1 MTDSPPCG
9 MMTRLRAF
17 LTVCVLALGGALGFS
32 SPAVAAT
39 CPTASYLDYN
49 HLAYAEVSIPAGVQ
63 LPSGQ
68 AVGSGALDHPTSS
81 NGCKRARQTV
91 QVLSAG
97 SIDPQVAVMVSGR
110 PGTAFVI
117 GQRCAGFTSSAYWD
131 CLTQPLVWD
140 GVQYT
145 ATSYP
150 STPSPVGTLSLGA
163 ALGTAD
169 YHGGRVTLRRIDGVD
184 PTLAVGISG
193 QPSVAWL
200 SPRTCP
206 YSGFSNTPQ
215 YDNLLR
221 CLRSPVW
228 FTFDPPG
235 NTAGATVV
243 GRADRPVTGAVAGAK
258 LSLAL
263 LPLDADYVPANP
275 KMVAVGHV
283 ASQVSLKLPDV
294 SAGEYE
300 AVVSCPQCSNTGA
313 GSDGLYPA
321 GSVLVSAPSKS
332 STSALIVNYV
342 LLALVAVAVVL
353 VLRARRRRRAQ
364 PGGRPGSEMGKMLGS
379 ILLGPG
385 PAGSSRRS
393 RSWADDATAR
403 GGGGETAGRSKAGA
417 GGDPDPPA
425 SPSASRP
432 AKRKARGGRQRKS
445 GGARGKKPGAG

>member
-1 MTDSPPCG
+1 
-9 MMTRLRAF
+9 L
-17 LTVCVLALGGALGFS
+17 S
-32 SPAVAAT
+32 STATAAT

-49 HLAYAEVSIPAGVQ
+49 HLAYAEVTIPAGVQ

-97 SIDPQVAVMVSGR
+97 SLDPHVAVLVSGR

-117 GQRCAGFTSSAYWD
+117 GQRCAGFTGSAYWD
-131 CLTQPLVWD
+131 CLTQPLVWN

-150 STPSPVGTLSLGA
+150 SRPPPVGTLALGA
-163 ALGTAD
+163 ALGTAE
-169 YHGGRVTLRRIDGVD
+169 YHGRRVTLRRIQGVD
-184 PTLAVGISG
+184 PALAVGVSG

-206 YSGFSNTPQ
+206 YSGFSNAPQ

-235 NTAGATVV
+235 SAAGATVV
-243 GRADRPVTGAVAGAK
+243 GRADRPVAGAVAGATI
-258 LSLAL
+258 SLAL
-263 LPLDADYVPANP
+263 LSVDADNVPSNP
-275 KMVAVGHV
+275 KLIPVGHV
-283 ASQVSLKLPDV
+283 AGQFSLKLPHV
-294 SAGEYE
+294 AAGEYE
-300 AVVSCPQCSNTGA
+300 TVVSCPQCSNTGA
-313 GSDGLYPA
+313 SGGGLYPA
-321 GSVLVSAPSKS
+321 GSILVAAPSKS

-342 LLALVAVAVVL
+342 ILALVVMAVVL
-353 VLRARRRRRAQ
+353 GFRARRRRRAQ
-364 PGGRPGSEMGKMLGS
+364 GLGRANSEWGRLLGGM
-379 ILLGPG
+379 LLGPS
-385 PAGSSRRS
+385 AAAQRRGTG
-393 RSWADDATAR
+393 WEDDATAR
-403 GGGGETAGRSKAGA
+403 GGNRGAA
-417 GGDPDPPA
+417 GGPRARANGQGRPPAKPPA

-432 AKRKARGGRQRKS
+432 AKRKTRGGRGGRQRGS
-445 GGARGKKPGAG
+445 GGGSDQKPEGGA